1 MKAFRIHS
9 YDGPQSLVLD
19 DVPEPDRTDDVAVVR
34 VMAIGVNF
42 PDLLAT
48 KGQYQ
53 VKPEPPYTP
62 GCEVAGVVE
71 WAPEGSG
78 WSAGDRVMAF
88 IWQGAYAE
96 YVGIPLN
103 HLVAI
108 PDAMGFDTAAGLVV
122 NHHTVHYA
130 LARRGQVAPGESVL
144 VLGAAGGIGTAAVQ
158 VAKGLRA
165 RVIAGVASEADIPVA
180 ERAGADDVILL
191 NEGYAQQIN
200 DLTDGNGVDVI
211 LDPLGDWL
219 FNEGIRALAWEGR
232 ILVVGFA
239 AGDIATLRTNRLLLR
254 NVSAVGVAWG
264 ATLEKDPALLS
275 WGAESLHRMYAEG
288 SVNPQIGHRFS
299 FGDLP
304 LALQKLDAH
313 EIRGKAIIDLTGS
326 AGIAS

>member
-1 MKAFRIHS
+1 M
-9 YDGPQSLVLD
+9 
-19 DVPEPDRTDDVAVVR
+19 
-34 VMAIGVNF
+34 
-42 PDLLAT
+42 
-48 KGQYQ
+48 
-53 VKPEPPYTP
+53 
-62 GCEVAGVVE
+62 
-71 WAPEGSG
+71 
-78 WSAGDRVMAF
+78 
-88 IWQGAYAE
+88 
-96 YVGIPLN
+96 
-103 HLVAI
+103 
-108 PDAMGFDTAAGLVV
+108 
-122 NHHTVHYA
+122 
-130 LARRGQVAPGESVL
+130 
-144 VLGAAGGIGTAAVQ
+144 
-158 VAKGLRA
+158 
-165 RVIAGVASEADIPVA
+165 ASEADIPVA
-180 ERAGADDVILL
+180 EQAGADDVILL
-191 NEGYAQQIN
+191 DEGYAQQIN

-264 ATLEKDPALLS
+264 ATLEKDPGLLS

-326 AGIAS
+326 AGSAP